1 METVANPRS
10 RPLAP
15 EDQARA
21 DFYALL
27 ARLFADPPDAAL
39 LAAIAD
45 AAPIGDDAPAAMTDE
60 GSPSLPRRVER
71 VARGQRGDGSGCRS

>member
-1 METVANPRS
+1 MELLPIPRS

-27 ARLFADPPDAAL
+27 ARLFADPLDAAL

-45 AAPIGDDAPAAMTDE
+45 AAPIGDDADAE
-60 GSPSLPRRVER
+60 
-71 VARGQRGDGSGCRS
+71 